1 MEGFI
6 MELLEQY
13 TLRESC

>member
-1 MEGFI
+1 MEDFI